1 MSLRIPHYLNEFN
14 SIPEDWKLKK
24 LLDVSMKITDGTHKT
39 PKYVDKGVPFLS
51 TTNLQPFHPDF
62 NFSSYQKFITKKE
75 HEELII
81 RCKPELNDIL
91 ISKCGTIGRSQ
102 IVSVDYDFSIFV
114 GLALLKPDLRII
126 LSTYLE
132 QLLNSNVMQKQM
144 ELTSPGST
152 RKTLTINAIGNLL
165 IPVPSLV
172 EQRGIVEV
180 LGTVDECIR
189 LTDAVIE
196 RAEELKRGLMQRLLT
211 RGIGHTE
218 YKETPLGKIPKTW
231 KISTF
236 GKECNIG
243 TGGTPRRNQS
253 DYYNGNI
260 PWVKSTELNYGII
273 SDTEEHISKKA
284 LEESNAKIYPTGTL
298 LIAMYGL
305 EAVGTRGRCAIL
317 GVNAATN
324 QAIAAIQPKKQI
336 LPRFLYYYY
345 QQMGNLIMKYAEG
358 TKRKNLSLSIMKKI
372 PIIVPPIKEQ
382 EKIVK
387 IIENQDDKTNIENHK
402 MNQLNILKQGLMQ
415 SLLSGKI
422 RVELKGDGLHRIR
435 YGRKANN

>member
-1 MSLRIPHYLNEFN
+1 
-14 SIPEDWKLKK
+14 
-24 LLDVSMKITDGTHKT
+24 MKINKLNLKWESMPFPTLLNKKKFYVGKIKRNEYLDQGKYPIVDQGQGFIAGYSNDASLVYNGDLPIIVFGDHTRIFKYIDFPFIAGADGTQIIVPKKDIINPNYFYYTLLNT
-39 PKYVDKGVPFLS
+39 PI
-51 TTNLQPFHPDF
+51 F
-62 NFSSYQKFITKKE
+62 NRGYNRHYS
-75 HEELII
+75 
-81 RCKPELNDIL
+81 
-91 ISKCGTIGRSQ
+91 
-102 IVSVDYDFSIFV
+102 
-114 GLALLKPDLRII
+114 LLK
-126 LSTYLE
+126 E
-132 QLLNSNVMQKQM
+132 K
-144 ELTSPGST
+144 
-152 RKTLTINAIGNLL
+152 K
-165 IPVPSLV
+165 IPVPPFV
-172 EQRGIVEV
+172 EQRGIVEI

-189 LTDAVIE
+189 LTDAVIDG
-196 RAEELKRGLMQRLLT
+196 AEELKRGLMQQLLT

-231 KISTF
+231 KLSTF
-236 GKECNIG
+236 GKECYIG

-273 SDTEEHISKKA
+273 SDTEEHISKRA

-336 LPRFLYYYY
+336 LPRFLYYFY

-387 IIENQDDKTNIENHK
+387 IVENQDDRIKIENHK

-422 RVELKGDGLHRIR
+422 RVELKGDGLHRIG